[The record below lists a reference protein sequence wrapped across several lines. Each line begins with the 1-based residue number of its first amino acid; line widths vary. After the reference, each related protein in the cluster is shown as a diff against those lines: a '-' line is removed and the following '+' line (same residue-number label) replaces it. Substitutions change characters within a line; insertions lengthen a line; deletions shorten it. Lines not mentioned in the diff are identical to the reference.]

1 METWQQAWILGGILA
16 RQCRAAQARLGK
28 GRDSHLEALAQRL
41 FRLQGTEVVYRLA
54 LAGALDGEGALPA
67 PLAADPKEHSL
78 ALAAGL
84 EGGTRDPAALAY
96 LMGYAKALDPLHRPP
111 EAVWQRV
118 LPDHQR
124 LDSHFS
130 RGASDAL
137 GQVLFPRMIEAGIDP
152 ERIRQAM
159 KSLESTDL
167 LIWAH
172 AQLNPELAQ
181 RYPKRLARIA
191 ARLGSRAEA

>member
-96 LMGYAKALDPLHRPP
+96 LVGWLSDRGDPQAGRHLAHGFLAR
-111 EAVWQRV
+111 
-118 LPDHQR
+118 
-124 LDSHFS
+124 
-130 RGASDAL
+130 
-137 GQVLFPRMIEAGIDP
+137 FPGH
-152 ERIRQAM
+152 RIR
-159 KSLESTDL
+159 SD
-167 LIWAH
+167 
-172 AQLNPELAQ
+172 
-181 RYPKRLARIA
+181 
-191 ARLGSRAEA
+191 